1 VGVGEMEEF
10 GVLLHV
16 TKLGKMEFVGMLLEL
31 AWKRE
36 NGVGAFRF
44 F

>member
-16 TKLGKMEFVGMLLEL
+16 TLLGEIEFVCMLLEL

-36 NGVGAFRF
+36 NGVGAF
-44 F
+44 